1 VWFII
6 IIIFVYFL
14 PSKKSLCALVR
25 GGYFLYIQFLIH
37 IIIYIL
43 LLLLFSLFNCNQ
55 RHYGVK
61 AKNKSVCVCHLL
73 SFFLWLIIRSEN
85 SHDVV
90 DEDIDKCR
98 RPPSPTCCKR
108 FIRLVKP
115 NVLPSKKERKGR
127 RWFLDTHREMDV
139 MIHLDFFFFF
149 KPSSFCVFLVE

>member
-1 VWFII
+1 MQNPCTPFSSQIYCTRIQTTTTNKTRRRLFFLQQLPFLVWFII

-98 RPPSPTCCKR
+98 RSP
-108 FIRLVKP
+108 
-115 NVLPSKKERKGR
+115 LP
-127 RWFLDTHREMDV
+127 
-139 MIHLDFFFFF
+139 HL
-149 KPSSFCVFLVE
+149 L